1 MTTLIDQQRKSS
13 AELRRLLMTS
23 YESEV
28 FADNPF
34 EQQPFED
41 AVFAENPENRCPV
54 LLLLDNSV
62 SMRGEP
68 IKQLNEGLATFHE
81 NLFADSLAAKRVEVA
96 IITFGPV
103 AVQNDFIGMQ
113 HFSAPSLQVAGDT
126 PMGSAIEQGLQLLKL
141 RKDAYRANGIS
152 FYRPWVFLI
161 TDGGPSDSIVNAT
174 KLVKEGEASKSFM
187 FYAVGVEG
195 ANMEKLRQLSVRE
208 PLMLKG
214 LQFKDL
220 FQWLSASL
228 SAVSKSKVS
237 EAVPLTNPKAPD
249 GWAVAE

>member
-1 MTTLIDQQRKSS
+1 MTDLSTETLD
-13 AELRRLLMTS
+13 
-23 YESEV
+23 
-28 FADNPF
+28 DNPF
-34 EQQPFED
+34 EQRPFED

-68 IKQLNEGLATFHE
+68 IKQLNAGLEAFRE
-81 NLFADSLAAKRVEVA
+81 SLLADSLASKRVEVA

-103 AVQNDFIGMQ
+103 AVQSDFIGMQ
-113 HFSAPSLQVAGDT
+113 HFVPPKLEVAGDT
-126 PMGSAIEQGLQLLKL
+126 PMGAAIEQGLQLLKL
-141 RKDAYRANGIS
+141 RKEAYRSNGIS

-161 TDGGPSDSIVNAT
+161 TDGGPSDSIVNAA
-174 KLVKEGEASKSFM
+174 KLVKEGEANKSFM
-187 FYAVGVEG
+187 FFAAGVEG
-195 ANMEKLRQLSVRE
+195 ANMEKLKQICVRE

-214 LQFKDL
+214 LQFQDL

-237 EAVPLTNPKAPD
+237 DAVALANPKAPD